1 VDALNNPSA
10 SAFLVPLLVWSV
22 FWKGLAMW
30 RAARRDQ
37 PLWYIALLVINTAGI
52 LEILYLLLIAPRQ
65 RDLVSEA

>member
-1 VDALNNPSA
+1 
-10 SAFLVPLLVWSV
+10 
-22 FWKGLAMW
+22 MW